1 MGTILIEDYLKK
13 ELYQL
18 IKKDD
23 TFFDFI
29 QEGSLDGIWY
39 RDLETFEDVYLS
51 PRFWEILGYDPKH
64 NKHKSAEWQEI
75 IFKDDLNQLNGMF
88 EKHLQDPN
96 YIFDQII
103 RYRHKNGSTV
113 WMRCRGI
120 AIRDV
125 NGKAI
130 RMVGVH
136 TDITNL
142 KQKEA
147 ALIEMENEKRTS
159 ELIIANKKLAFQIE
173 ENEKLA
179 AELIFANKELAL
191 QNKAKE
197 KRAAELIIANNEL
210 AFQNKAKEKRAAEL
224 IIANKE
230 LAFQNKA
237 KEKRAAELIIANK
250 ELAFQSE
257 EKEKRAAELI
267 IANKELAIQNKA
279 KEKRAAELNIANKE
293 LAVQNRA
300 KEKRAAELIIANKE
314 LAFQSEEK
322 EKRAAELNIAN
333 KELAVQNKAKEKR
346 AAELII
352 ANKELAVQS
361 EEKEKRAAEL
371 IIANKELAYQNKEKK
386 KRAAELIIANRKITI
401 ENEKNEYLGQHDYLT
416 NLYNRRYLV
425 NAFNSKGYFSY
436 GLMMIDINGLKLI
449 NDAYGHVRGD
459 EAIRRIANLLM
470 SVFEKDDIVARIG
483 GDEFAILAPHKSDM
497 QLQDYK
503 DKLIL
508 LSQDIKIEKI
518 PVSLAIGY
526 EILNENDK
534 DIDELL
540 SKAEKQLYRHKITVG
555 GSIRNHAIQAI
566 LSTLTEKYKEEKM
579 HSERVSQLCKE
590 IGTELGLSK
599 EEVDVLEL
607 AGMYHDIG
615 KISIP
620 DAILNKPDKLTD
632 EEYEIIKT
640 HTQIG
645 YQILRAA
652 DEYSGLAEYALS
664 HHERWDG
671 RGYPKGLKGEEIPLF
686 SRIINV
692 ADSFEAMTADRPYR
706 KGMSIVD
713 AGLEI
718 KNCSGRQFDPGISNL
733 FLTKILQ
740 RVQ

>member
-39 RDLETFEDVYLS
+39 RDLETFEEVWLS

-96 YIFDQII
+96 YIIDQII

-125 NGKAI
+125 NGKAT

-147 ALIEMENEKRTS
+147 ALIEMKNEKRTS
-159 ELIIANKKLAFQIE
+159 ELIIANKKLVFQIE

-179 AELIFANKELAL
+179 AELIF
-191 QNKAKE
+191 
-197 KRAAELIIANNEL
+197 
-210 AFQNKAKEKRAAEL
+210 
-224 IIANKE
+224 
-230 LAFQNKA
+230 
-237 KEKRAAELIIANK
+237 ANK

-279 KEKRAAELNIANKE
+279 KEKRAAELIIANKELAIQNKAKEKRAAELIVANKE
-293 LAVQNRA
+293 LAVQNKT

-322 EKRAAELNIAN
+322 EKRAAELIIAN
-333 KELAVQNKAKEKR
+333 KELAYQNKAKEKR

-352 ANKELAVQS
+352 TNKELAIQS

-386 KRAAELIIANRKITI
+386 KRAAELIIANRKISI

-416 NLYNRRYLV
+416 NLYNRRYFV

-518 PVSLAIGY
+518 PVSLAICY

-692 ADSFEAMTADRPYR
+692 ADSFEAMTADRPYH

-713 AGLEI
+713 AVLEI

>member
-39 RDLETFEDVYLS
+39 RDLETFEEVWLS

-75 IFKDDLNQLNGMF
+75 IFKDELNQLNGMF

-179 AELIFANKELAL
+179 AELIFANKELA
-191 QNKAKE
+191 
-197 KRAAELIIANNEL
+197 
-210 AFQNKAKEKRAAEL
+210 FQSEEKEKRAAEL

-230 LAFQNKA
+230 LAIQNKA
-237 KEKRAAELIIANK
+237 KEKRAAELIVANKELAVQNKTKEKRAAELIIANK

-267 IANKELAIQNKA
+267 IANKELAY
-279 KEKRAAELNIANKE
+279 
-293 LAVQNRA
+293 
-300 KEKRAAELIIANKE
+300 
-314 LAFQSEEK
+314 
-322 EKRAAELNIAN
+322 
-333 KELAVQNKAKEKR
+333 QNKAKEKR

-352 ANKELAVQS
+352 ANKELAIQS

-386 KRAAELIIANRKITI
+386 KRAAELIIANRKISI

-416 NLYNRRYLV
+416 NLYNRRYFV

-518 PVSLAIGY
+518 PVSLAICY

-692 ADSFEAMTADRPYR
+692 ADSFEAMTADRPYH

-713 AGLEI
+713 AVLEI